1 MDTSS
6 ATTSLK
12 SPGTLRVYEIRTRA
26 DTSWLSLSP
35 VPGKPTMARLVRE
48 QGVSSDEE
56 TEFAGHLRARSAT
69 QLEDDRERRLLQP
82 VRLAGV
88 SRDVR

>member
-1 MDTSS
+1 
-6 ATTSLK
+6 
-12 SPGTLRVYEIRTRA
+12 
-26 DTSWLSLSP
+26 
-35 VPGKPTMARLVRE
+35 MARLARE